1 MDILLPTFQ
10 WPCSKRFSP
19 RLNNQIR
26 PRRFLA
32 ETVIGAQIGCAPQ
45 VMTGYF
51 FSECVVLVPRSSTFT
66 PVKPGKPAKN
76 SLTQVLDDR

>member
-1 MDILLPTFQ
+1 
-10 WPCSKRFSP
+10 
-19 RLNNQIR
+19 
-26 PRRFLA
+26 LA

-45 VMTGYF
+45 VMTGHF